1 MTAVETRAVTET
13 LPAIDAATAYWAVEN
28 VAEQT
33 EFDHAAYPLWHGQS
47 KMWQRLDR
55 SDPTH
60 LLIRGEGCWV
70 EDIAGR
76 RYLDG
81 RSGACNMALGYSRQD
96 IVAAMVKQ
104 AAELPF
110 SCVIRYDQPALTT
123 VRYAAELIAAAPPG
137 LTRVRFTHMGSASV
151 ENAFH
156 MSRLYHMNAGQPERT
171 WIISLRYSF
180 HGSTYL
186 TLAASGDDFVEKV
199 VPVPPPHLAR
209 TPMPDFENCPG
220 CTGDPSKTGD
230 CAATLRET
238 VGQLGS
244 DRVAAFI
251 VEPMMEGPV
260 QPMTT
265 HFLERVRAM
274 SKELGFLVIYD
285 EVTTGFGRLGAL
297 FGASHFGVSP
307 DILCS
312 AKGITAGYAPLG
324 AVLVAEHVYEAFND
338 RDTGIHFPNGSS
350 SDGHPVSCA
359 AASVAL
365 RAMYAENVFENARD
379 RGAQAL
385 AGLREGLAGN
395 PAVGA
400 IRGTGLL
407 FGLEIR
413 QLDGA
418 PSVYDTTRR
427 IQATCM
433 ELGVLVQH
441 GGEYIVIYPPLVI
454 NGEETEILVD
464 RVVRGITDV
473 TG

>member
-1 MTAVETRAVTET
+1 MTAVEITAANE
-13 LPAIDAATAYWAVEN
+13 LSAIDAATAYWAN
-28 VAEQT
+28 KDVAERT

-47 KMWQRLDR
+47 KMRQRLDR

-60 LLIRGEGCWV
+60 LLVRGDGCWV

-76 RYLDG
+76 RYLDA
-81 RSGACNMALGYSRQD
+81 RSGACNMALGYSRVD
-96 IVAAMVKQ
+96 IVDAMAKQ

-123 VRYAAELIAAAPPG
+123 VRYAAELVAAAPPG

-151 ENAFH
+151 ENALH
-156 MSRLYHMNAGQPERT
+156 MSRLYHLNAGQPERT

-209 TPMPDFENCPG
+209 TPVPAFADCPG
-220 CTGDPSKTGD
+220 CTGDPTKTGD
-230 CAATLRET
+230 CTAALRAT
-238 VGQLGS
+238 VDGIGAGQ
-244 DRVAAFI
+244 VAAFI

-260 QPMTT
+260 QPMTR
-265 HFLERVRAM
+265 HFLESVRDLAR
-274 SKELGFLVIYD
+274 KLGFLVIYD

-297 FGASHFGVSP
+297 FGATHFGVSP

-324 AVLVAEHVYEAFND
+324 AVLVAEHVYQAFD
-338 RDTGIHFPNGSS
+338 QETGIHFPNGSS

-365 RAMYAENVFENARD
+365 RAMYAENVFENARE
-379 RGAQAL
+379 RGAQAV
-385 AGLREGLAGN
+385 AGLREGLADN
-395 PAVGA
+395 PAVGP
-400 IRGTGLL
+400 IRGVGLL
-407 FGLEIR
+407 FGFELL

-418 PSVYDTTRR
+418 PSVYETTRR
-427 IQATCM
+427 IQAACM

-454 NGEETEILVD
+454 DERETEILVD
-464 RVVRGITDV
+464 RVVRGIGSV
-473 TG
+473 TR